1 MPNHHIVSDAD
12 AEKGYEAQQY
22 GYDKQTTHTE
32 EPFVHGAATVGE
44 ATGRGGNTH
53 RGLKSRHIQFL
64 YVTVMAKVPSE
75 WTNTR
80 TGLLEVLS
88 EQASSLDLEQSL
100 LWSVLHRSSWPIWP

>member
-1 MPNHHIVSDAD
+1 MVDAD

-22 GYDKQTTHTE
+22 GHDKSTTYTE

-64 YVTVMAKVPSE
+64 YVTEKSDVLIEIADL
-75 WTNTR
+75 R
-80 TGLLEVLS
+80 TGLLEVPS
-88 EQASSLDLEQSL
+88 EQVSSLDRAESL
-100 LWSVLHRSSWPIWP
+100 PSSVLHHSSWLTWL